1 MHQAADSVYHQFDDY
16 RLVVV
21 VLYIAVFCC
30 YFLFLCYF
38 MRISVFMRTKPN
50 SHRGCQIG
58 KKVPVVLLLA
68 VVCSLK
74 LGFGYVYF
82 RTTFFK
88 H

>member
-1 MHQAADSVYHQFDDY
+1 M
-16 RLVVV
+16 VVV

-74 LGFGYVYF
+74 LGFGYVYLAVVCSLKLGFGYVYF